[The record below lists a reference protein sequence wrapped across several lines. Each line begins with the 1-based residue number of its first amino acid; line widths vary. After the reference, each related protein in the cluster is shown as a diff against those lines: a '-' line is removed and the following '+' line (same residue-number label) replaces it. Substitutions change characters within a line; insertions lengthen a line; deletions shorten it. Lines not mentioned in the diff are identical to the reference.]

1 MIFTFLFL
9 FWLILNASIT
19 LEIVIFGA
27 IFSALV
33 TMFSY
38 KVTRVSPSLEKKAF
52 KKIGLIIKY
61 LLILVVEIVKAN
73 IDVIK
78 LVLSRN
84 PELSPTLKTIKV
96 DLKSRVS
103 LVALAN
109 SITLTPGTITVS
121 MNKNELLIHAL
132 TKENSEGMEESVFVT
147 QLKEMED

>member
-33 TMFSY
+33 TKFSY

-61 LLILVVEIVKAN
+61 LLILVVEIIKAN

-132 TKENSEGMEESVFVT
+132 TKENLEGMEESVFVT

>member
-38 KVTRVSPSLEKKAF
+38 KVTRVSPSLEKKAL

-61 LLILVVEIVKAN
+61 LLILVVEIIKAN

-132 TKENSEGMEESVFVT
+132 TKENLEGMEESVFVT

>member
-132 TKENSEGMEESVFVT
+132 TKENLEGMEESVFVT

>member
-38 KVTRVSPSLEKKAF
+38 KVTRVSLSLEKKAF

-132 TKENSEGMEESVFVT
+132 TKENLEEMEESVFVT

>member
-1 MIFTFLFL
+1 M
-9 FWLILNASIT
+9 T
-19 LEIVIFGA
+19 L
-27 IFSALV
+27 
-33 TMFSY
+33 FSY

-61 LLILVVEIVKAN
+61 LLILVVEIIKAN

-132 TKENSEGMEESVFVT
+132 TKENLEGMEESVFVT

>member
-38 KVTRVSPSLEKKAF
+38 KVTRVSSSLEKKAF

-61 LLILVVEIVKAN
+61 LLILVVEIIKAN

-132 TKENSEGMEESVFVT
+132 TKENLEGMEESVFVT

>member
-9 FWLILNASIT
+9 FWLILNASTT

-27 IFSALV
+27 IFCALV

-132 TKENSEGMEESVFVT
+132 TKENLEGMEESVFVT

>member
-61 LLILVVEIVKAN
+61 LLILVVEIIKAN

-103 LVALAN
+103 LVALSN

-132 TKENSEGMEESVFVT
+132 TKENLEGMEESVFVT